1 MFFTSDRV
9 VRGDPRP
16 ASTTP
21 EWEPLLELAPD
32 HIDDFMWMFEVELES
47 GLRLHAYKHVE
58 TRKYLHLDK
67 EGRAFVYLWSD
78 QEVPEEDPGYREVD
92 PQCMLK
98 EVLRPEGESMP
109 SISTVLRHHDPDV
122 LQRGFPSRQATFSR

>member
-9 VRGDPRP
+9 VRGD
-16 ASTTP
+16 ATSQHEKP
-21 EWEPLLELAPD
+21 EWEPLLELAAE

-47 GLRLHAYKHVE
+47 GLRLHAYKHIE

-67 EGRAFVYLWSD
+67 EGQAFVYLWSGE
-78 QEVPEEDPGYREVD
+78 EVPAEDPGYREVD

-98 EVLRPEGESMP
+98 EVLRRRGE
-109 SISTVLRHHDPDV
+109 
-122 LQRGFPSRQATFSR
+122 

>member
-9 VRGDPRP
+9 VRGS
-16 ASTTP
+16 STGNYEP
-21 EWEPLLELAPD
+21 DWEPLLELAED

-67 EGRAFVYLWSD
+67 EGRAFVYLWSGEICD
-78 QEVPEEDPGYREVD
+78 EDPGYREVD
-92 PQCMLK
+92 PQRILK
-98 EVLRPEGESMP
+98 EVLRHRE
-109 SISTVLRHHDPDV
+109 V
-122 LQRGFPSRQATFSR
+122 